1 MLRIYPVSVQLIREV
16 SPLIEAIARFDRDQA
31 RQLRR
36 SIKSVALNIAEGC
49 AGRGGIKR
57 ARFETA
63 LGSARESLANLEVAA
78 AVGYVEPVGGE
89 MRNRFDHVIGTLVKL
104 VR

>member
-1 MLRIYPVSVQLIREV
+1 MLRIYPVSVQLVREAR
-16 SPLIEAIARFDRDQA
+16 PLAEKISQFDRDQA

-36 SIKSVALNIAEGC
+36 SISSVALNIAEGC
-49 AGRGGIKR
+49 VGRGGVNR
-57 ARFETA
+57 VRFESA

-78 AVGYVEPVGGE
+78 AVGYIDSIGAET
-89 MRNRFDHVIGTLVKL
+89 RNRFNHVIGTLVKL